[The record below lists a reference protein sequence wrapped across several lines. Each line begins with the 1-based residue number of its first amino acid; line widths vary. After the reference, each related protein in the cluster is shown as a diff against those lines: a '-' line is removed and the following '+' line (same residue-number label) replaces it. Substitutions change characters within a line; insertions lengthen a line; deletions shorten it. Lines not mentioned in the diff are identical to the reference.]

1 MRVGLSSKVRRDFLD
16 YCSVTSPNRLFPGT
30 FFFPQYVADGTSCTS
45 IPTCDARLVG
55 AYSSEPVRR
64 EHSSL
69 RRIVSADF
77 VRQRVSTSTWSSDVG
92 TGSSTSIK
100 CVQDSKDASLGHFL
114 SKRVNRHVHLAAH
127 GEVKY
132 LVTGAPGT
140 RDAMTVLC
148 VIPSRPTDIRRSITE
163 EKSLS

>member
-1 MRVGLSSKVRRDFLD
+1 MRVGLFSKVRRDFLD
-16 YCSVTSPNRLFPGT
+16 CCSGTSPNRFFPGT
-30 FFFPQYVADGTSCTS
+30 FLFPRYVADSTSCTS

-100 CVQDSKDASLGHFL
+100 CDQDSKDASLGHFL
-114 SKRVNRHVHLAAH
+114 SKRVNRHAHLAAH
-127 GEVKY
+127 GEVKS
-132 LVTGAPGT
+132 LVTGATGT
-140 RDAMTVLC
+140 RDGMTVLC